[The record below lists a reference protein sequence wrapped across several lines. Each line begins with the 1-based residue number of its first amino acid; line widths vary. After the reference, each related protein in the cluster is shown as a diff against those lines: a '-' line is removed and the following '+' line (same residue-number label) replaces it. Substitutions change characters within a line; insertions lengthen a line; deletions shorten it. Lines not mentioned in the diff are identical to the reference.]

1 MINGERKQELF
12 LWALLAFLSA
22 VPLRDGLLFDAI
34 VGAGPDVVSTLWG
47 MWWFQQEG
55 LLLGGES
62 QLLNYPYGGVGNV
75 LSPSSAILWAV
86 LEPAVGVG
94 RAAALAAWLQVFGFC
109 AGLGLLCRLLVDE
122 KWAYW
127 LAAYSPL
134 IGRYLFFGIGE
145 GSLVAIAAIPLPLGL
160 WGLFKAQ
167 QQSSWVGVGVAAFCM
182 LWMGMENPYLA
193 PVLPSVAVYLFLF
206 RRRTRSL
213 MFAAFLAGTVGI
225 LWVAAVFGKGANP
238 DYPREIA
245 GQSVFFFER
254 SWEVVDLPWARLS
267 LSEIF
272 WPEPL
277 RWTTAADSATAAGG
291 GRYLGMV
298 LVLTSFCALL
308 LPQARVWFCF
318 GAVGWA
324 LSLGSLNSGFA
335 GPFLFLNGL
344 MDELARPLTQPTR
357 FLIVV
362 VVAQGVLLAL
372 LVDEL
377 RRSAFPLPGWLPI
390 LTGLLLADSLI
401 FGGIRLHP
409 PNTELPSYTCTTNLK
424 GGVLV
429 WPWDAVDGEKG
440 RSQLYQIL
448 HDAPAPHTGIA
459 SWALSDEGRA
469 EPRLRSAGFRSG
481 SSRVQLQMLA
491 RLGYDWLIVE
501 KESGFPLS
509 GVEVAED
516 CGSSDLYDLSAWRG
530 PSRAVEGHR

>member
-1 MINGERKQELF
+1 MNAERKQELL
-12 LWALLAFLSA
+12 LWALLALISA
-22 VPLRDGLLFDAI
+22 VPLRDGLIYDAV

-55 LLLGGES
+55 LLLGGDS

-75 LSPSSAILWAV
+75 LSPSSAVLWAL
-86 LEPAVGVG
+86 LEPLMGIG
-94 RAAALAAWLQVFGFC
+94 RAAAVAAWLQVFGLC
-109 AGLGLLCRLLVDE
+109 AGLGLLCRILVE
-122 KWAYW
+122 ERWAYW
-127 LAAYSPL
+127 LAAFSPL

-145 GSLVAIAAIPLPLGL
+145 GSLVAIAALPLPLGL
-160 WGLFKAQ
+160 WGLFYAQ
-167 QQSSWVGVGVAAFCM
+167 QQSSWLGVFCASFCM

-193 PVLPSVAVYLFLF
+193 PVLPSVAVYLLLF
-206 RRRTRSL
+206 RRGSRSM
-213 MFAAFLAGTVGI
+213 MFAAFLLGTIGI

-238 DYPREIA
+238 EYPREIA
-245 GQSVFFFER
+245 GQSVVFFNR

-267 LSEIF
+267 LTETF

-277 RWTTAADSATAAGG
+277 RWTTAADSATSAGG
-291 GRYLGMV
+291 GRYLSIV
-298 LVLTSFCALL
+298 LLFTSFSALL
-308 LPQARVWFCF
+308 VPRARVWFCF

-377 RRSAFPLPGWLPI
+377 KRSAFPLPRWLPI
-390 LTGLLLADSLI
+390 LSCCLVVDALTVGGL
-401 FGGIRLHP
+401 RLHP
-409 PNTELPSYTCTTNLK
+409 PNTELPAYTCTTKLN
-424 GGVLV
+424 GGTLV

-440 RSQLYQIL
+440 RSQLYQML

-481 SSRVQLQMLA
+481 SSRLQLQMLA
-491 RLGYDWLIVE
+491 KLGYSWLIVE
-501 KESGFPLS
+501 KGSGFPLS
-509 GVEVAED
+509 GLEASEE
-516 CGSSDLYDLSAWRG
+516 CGSADLYDLSAWRG
-530 PSRAVEGHR
+530 PSRAVEGRR